1 MKTMATVITLKIK
14 DDQGNVTKKQHEIE
28 DINLLQFEKMMEVIK
43 EIIHELRS
51 DGSLT
56 DLVGQIFEG
65 ESSPGEDET
74 DELARDAEFIMK
86 IVNSF
91 ETLAIRMPK
100 QAFKL
105 LSVLTGIELGL
116 LQQQKI
122 IDVFDIYDAV
132 VEENDIERLVNRVKK
147 SLSVTMAKTK
157 FLNLARKATAPVANL
172 IQK

>member
-1 MKTMATVITLKIK
+1 MSTVITLKVK
-14 DDQGNVTKKQHEIE
+14 DEQGNVTKRQHEIE
-28 DINLLQFEKMMEVIK
+28 DINLLQFEKMMEAIK

-56 DLVGQIFEG
+56 DLVSQTFEG
-65 ESSPGEDET
+65 EVKPDEAEE
-74 DELARDAEFIMK
+74 DELAKDADFIMK

-105 LSVLTGIELGL
+105 LSVLSGVELSLL
-116 LQQQKI
+116 LQQKF
-122 IDVFDIYDAV
+122 IDVLDIYDAV

-157 FLNLARKATAPVANL
+157 FLNLTRKATAPMAKL